1 MGRGYCFRLRN
12 YVTLYTFRHRHC
24 TQCAKNQYHTANTST
39 GRHAAGASYL
49 CGEHQIERG
58 LHDCLPSIAGRS
70 CSSLLPLRQAR
81 IVGGLSGLIW
91 TQVDRSGQRLRQLS
105 YLCTVFKTHREYWQ
119 RLGIE
124 KGPFLCT
131 RLAQY
136 LHSQSGMTKALAG
149 KMLGGADFSPRR
161 RCRRPPKQ
169 RSTAEGKVNPL

>member
-1 MGRGYCFRLRN
+1 MQIKMLLFSFPSAQVARHSQGTTFLR
-12 YVTLYTFRHRHC
+12 HI
-24 TQCAKNQYHTANTST
+24 QENT
-39 GRHAAGASYL
+39 
-49 CGEHQIERG
+49 
-58 LHDCLPSIAGRS
+58 
-70 CSSLLPLRQAR
+70 RQF
-81 IVGGLSGLIW
+81 IILSGLIW

-136 LHSQSGMTKALAG
+136 LHSQSGMTKAN
-149 KMLGGADFSPRR
+149 GAIYSSAEEILPLSGAVKA
-161 RCRRPPKQ
+161 PKQ

>member
-1 MGRGYCFRLRN
+1 MLPYFLQLAKG
-12 YVTLYTFRHRHC
+12 
-24 TQCAKNQYHTANTST
+24 QCHTANIST

-49 CGEHQIERG
+49 CGEHQNERG

-136 LHSQSGMTKALAG
+136 LHSQSGMTKAN
-149 KMLGGADFSPRR
+149 GAIYSSAEEILPLSGAVKA
-161 RCRRPPKQ
+161 PKQ